1 MPRVGWVYDP
11 LYLEHDTGNHPE
23 NHRRLLAI
31 LSLLEECDLLASLTP
46 LVAPDAS
53 EADLELVH
61 EPGMIQEVR
70 KRVESGQRWL
80 DVDTTVCPRSYEVA
94 LRAAGGCLRAMDAL
108 LDDEVDSAFCLVR
121 PPGHHATAER
131 SMGFCLFNNL
141 AIAARHAVARRG
153 VERVAIVDFD
163 VHHGNG
169 TQDIFYDDPSVLY
182 FSTHQSPLYPGS
194 GSWQEAGEGDGR
206 GYTVNLPL
214 PPGSGDAQYL
224 LAFQEV
230 LVPSLHLFR
239 PQVIGVSAGFDGHFG
254 DPLATMALSCQ
265 GYREMVLM
273 LRGVAEELCD
283 GRLLFTLEGGYEG
296 AALAWS
302 VRTCLDVLLGN
313 PFVEDPLGEGPQV
326 TGPDIE
332 PLLAAVKGLHGLV

>member
-31 LSLLEECDLLASLTP
+31 LSLLEECDLLASLAP
-46 LVAPDAS
+46 LAAPDAS

-61 EPGMIQEVR
+61 EPEMIRGVR
-70 KRVESGQRWL
+70 ERVESGQRWL
-80 DVDTTVCPRSYEVA
+80 DMDTTVCPRSYEAA

-108 LDDEVDSAFCLVR
+108 LEDEVDSAFCLVR
-121 PPGHHATAER
+121 PPGHHATPER

-153 VERVAIVDFD
+153 LERVAIVDFD

-169 TQDIFYDDPSVLY
+169 TQDIFYLDSSVLY
-182 FSTHQSPLYPGS
+182 LSTHQSPLYPGT
-194 GSWQEAGEGDGR
+194 GSWQEAGGGTGR
-206 GYTVNLPL
+206 GYTVNVPL
-214 PPGSGDAQYL
+214 PPGCGDAQYL
-224 LAFQEV
+224 PTFQEV
-230 LVPSLHLFR
+230 LVPLLHRFR

-265 GYREMVLM
+265 GYREMALI

-313 PFVEDPLGEGPQV
+313 PFAEDPLGEGPRAV
-326 TGPDIE
+326 GPDIE
-332 PLLAAVKGLHGLV
+332 PLLAAVKGLHGLD